1 MTRVYA
7 TFVGCKV
14 SQADSRVALRALQAA
29 GHEPVDDPA
38 QADLHV
44 LMTCAVTAEA
54 ERKSRRLA
62 RRLAASGRPV
72 LVAGCAGALR
82 AGQFEGE
89 GVTVVSGDDAQAALQ
104 AVVAGAEQ
112 ALAGSAPPASAPPAS
127 APPEVGQAAAAPSRR
142 TRFTL
147 KVQDGCASSCT
158 YCAVR
163 LARGRPWSSSAAA
176 AVAEVA
182 EALAAGCGEV
192 VLSGVNLGRYRDDE
206 AGDEL
211 AELIARLT
219 SLPGLARL
227 RLSSIE
233 PLDITPALIEA
244 LAHPKVAR
252 HLHVP
257 LQSADDDVLAA
268 MGRPYT
274 FAQFRDRL
282 AAARERLDDLAVTT
296 DIIVGF
302 PTEGDEAFA
311 RTLAAI
317 TPSDGLFTRVHVFRY
332 SSRPGTAAGDLQPLS
347 PVVVKER
354 MARAL
359 TSAEGARRAAAAAW
373 LGRSATVIVEEY
385 RDGLSRGYSSQYVRY
400 YLEGESAPGALVSA
414 VADELHAD
422 GVKGRLL

>member
-1 MTRVYA
+1 MARVHA
-7 TFVGCKV
+7 AFVGCKV
-14 SQADSRVALRALQAA
+14 SQADSRAALRALQAA
-29 GHEPVDDPA
+29 GHDPVDDPA
-38 QADLHV
+38 RADLYV

-82 AGQFEGE
+82 AGQFAGE
-89 GVTVVSGDDAQAALQ
+89 GVTVVAGEDAQAALQ
-104 AVVAGAEQ
+104 AVVAGADQ
-112 ALAGSAPPASAPPAS
+112 ALGRSAPPAPAPA
-127 APPEVGQAAAAPSRR
+127 EVGRAAAAPSRR

-163 LARGRPWSSSAAA
+163 LARGRPRSLSAAA
-176 AVAEVA
+176 AVAEVT
-182 EALAAGCGEV
+182 EALAADCGEV
-192 VLSGVNLGRYRDDE
+192 VLSGVNLGRYRDGE

-244 LAHPKVAR
+244 LAHPRVAR

-274 FAQFRDRL
+274 FAQYRDRL
-282 AAARERLDDLAVTT
+282 AAAQERLTDLSVTT
-296 DIIVGF
+296 DVIVGF

-311 RTLAAI
+311 RTLAAVA
-317 TPSDGLFTRVHVFRY
+317 PPDGLFTRVHVFRY
-332 SSRPGTAAGDLQPLS
+332 SSRPGTAAAALRPLA
-347 PVVVKER
+347 PMLLKER

-359 TSAEGARRAAAAAW
+359 TAAEGAQRAAAAAW

-400 YLEGESAPGALVSA
+400 YLEGESAPGALVGA

>member
-1 MTRVYA
+1 MARVHA
-7 TFVGCKV
+7 AFVGCKV
-14 SQADSRVALRALQAA
+14 SQADSRAALRALQAA
-29 GHEPVDDPA
+29 GHDPVDDPA
-38 QADLHV
+38 RADLYV

-82 AGQFEGE
+82 AGQFAGE
-89 GVTVVSGDDAQAALQ
+89 GVTVVAGEDAQAALQ
-104 AVVAGAEQ
+104 AVVAGADQ
-112 ALAGSAPPASAPPAS
+112 ALGRSAPPAPAPA
-127 APPEVGQAAAAPSRR
+127 EVGRAAAAPSRR

-163 LARGRPWSSSAAA
+163 LARGRPRSLSAAA
-176 AVAEVA
+176 AVAEVT
-182 EALAAGCGEV
+182 EALAA
-192 VLSGVNLGRYRDDE
+192 D
-206 AGDEL
+206 DEL

-244 LAHPKVAR
+244 LAHPRVAR

-274 FAQFRDRL
+274 FAQYRDRL
-282 AAARERLDDLAVTT
+282 AAAQERLTDLSVTT
-296 DIIVGF
+296 DVIVGF

-311 RTLAAI
+311 RTLAAVA
-317 TPSDGLFTRVHVFRY
+317 PPDGLFTRVHVFRY
-332 SSRPGTAAGDLQPLS
+332 SSRPGTAAAALRPLA
-347 PVVVKER
+347 PMLLKER

-359 TSAEGARRAAAAAW
+359 TAAEGAQRAAAAAW

-400 YLEGESAPGALVSA
+400 YLEGESAPGALVGA